1 MLTLS
6 WSWGGIEVART
17 LIKCIEVMSI
27 CITMHIVT
35 VAPLAGAWV
44 ETLRTVALVLTHTEV
59 APLAGAWV
67 ETYSITTYYS

>member
-6 WSWGGIEVART
+6 WSWGGIEVACT
-17 LIKCIEVMSI
+17 LIKCIEVMLI

-44 ETLRTVALVLTHTEV
+44 ETFDGTQGAVHRPV